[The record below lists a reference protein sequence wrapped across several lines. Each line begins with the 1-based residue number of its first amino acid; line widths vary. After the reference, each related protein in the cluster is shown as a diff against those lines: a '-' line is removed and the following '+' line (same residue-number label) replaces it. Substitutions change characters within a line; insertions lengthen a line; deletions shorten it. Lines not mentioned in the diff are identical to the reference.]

1 MQNSPKINIFL
12 IVKLYVQEKE
22 PFFFIFHKLKLPGIN
37 LLKCSILPSIHRKM
51 IIYTQIYEPKALRIS
66 QLLKKRWLK
75 LMMTT
80 ESLIYSFNTP

>member
-1 MQNSPKINIFL
+1 
-12 IVKLYVQEKE
+12 
-22 PFFFIFHKLKLPGIN
+22 
-37 LLKCSILPSIHRKM
+37 M

-66 QLLKKRWLK
+66 RLLKKRWLK